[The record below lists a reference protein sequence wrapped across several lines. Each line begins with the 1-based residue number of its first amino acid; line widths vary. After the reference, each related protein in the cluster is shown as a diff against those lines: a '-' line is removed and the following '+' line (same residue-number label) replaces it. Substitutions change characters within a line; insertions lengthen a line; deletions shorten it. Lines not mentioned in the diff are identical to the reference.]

1 MKTKIALLITV
12 ASLGS
17 ANAALY
23 TLNNGSGSTAAGIQT
38 LDGSTFRS
46 GVAAGNAFTG
56 TNLGISAGS
65 GVVSFG
71 FFSTDD
77 FSTTSTSADL
87 VSLFTRFG
95 AEGTFAAG
103 STGGNRSV
111 FSSPQNQTI
120 GTTFND
126 KHIYLFVG
134 NASSYLASTEFL
146 VAKFDTKFAV
156 ADDTTNAV
164 TPKLLTINPGNSQV
178 LIGSEIANVW
188 TTNTD
193 ASTTAGWQMAV
204 LVPEPS
210 SALLGAIG
218 ALGLLRRRRN

>member
-1 MKTKIALLITV
+1 MKTKLALLVTV
-12 ASLGS
+12 ASLSS

-23 TLNNGSGSTAAGIQT
+23 TLNNGSGSTAAGVET
-38 LDGSTFRS
+38 LAGRTFRS
-46 GVAAGNAFTG
+46 GTLDGAAFTG
-56 TNLGISAGS
+56 TNLGTSAGP

-77 FSTTSTSADL
+77 FSAISTPTAL
-87 VSLFTRFG
+87 VALFTRFG

-120 GTTFND
+120 GSTFDN
-126 KHIYLFVG
+126 KNIYLFVG
-134 NASSYLASTEFL
+134 NGSSYLTSTEFL
-146 VAKFDTKFAV
+146 VTKFDTKFAV

-164 TPKLLTINPGNSQV
+164 TPKVLTINPGNSQA

-188 TTNTD
+188 TTNSD
-193 ASTTAGWQMAV
+193 ATTNAGWQTAV

-210 SALLGAIG
+210 AALLGAIG